1 VVADVSFRVE
11 AGEIL
16 GLVGESGS
24 GKTTVAHALLGHARR
39 GLEIVA
45 GSVRLDGREILSM
58 TQKQLAAVRGA
69 EISYVPQDPASALNP
84 VIRVGAQLR
93 EALAVHPG
101 TTTDIDRRISEVLTE
116 VQLDS
121 AGELL
126 KRYPHQLS
134 GGQQQRVALAM
145 AFVCRPR
152 LIVLD
157 EPTTGLDV
165 TTQRHVLDTIR
176 SLCEAYGVGAVYV
189 SHDLAVVGELVQN
202 VVVMYAGR
210 QVEIGATGTIFTV
223 PAHPYSA
230 RLLRAVPSPDRAEI
244 LEGIEGQ
251 PPRPGHRPKG
261 CAFAPRCPLVIDK
274 CRENTPTFVALSEK
288 GHAAR
293 CFRATEGIIAPRT
306 AQLVTSSVTEPEI
319 VVGSLVVSNVTA
331 RYGRAEVVHSVSFDV
346 HPGTT
351 LALVGESGSG
361 KTTLARC
368 LVGMHSSWTGEI
380 KFQGQNLQRGVHDRP
395 ASMQRAIQYIFQN
408 PYTSL
413 NPRKTIGQLVAQPLE
428 HFSRSSRT
436 EVQNRVVKVL
446 EDVSLSG
453 DFLRRYPDQLS
464 GGERQRVAIA
474 RALVVE
480 PALLVCDEVTSALDV
495 SVQAVIVELLRQL
508 QREHNLMMVFITHNL
523 ALVRAIGQ
531 TVVVLSQGR
540 VVESG
545 SADEILEHPKHPY
558 TIRLMEDVPKL
569 EQFELGSAAGI

>member
-1 VVADVSFRVE
+1 MLRSPAIRAAGAAGATGVTGAAVADASIGTSARSSDGSSRGPSSGSDVRLVVEGLQVNLKSSGADVVADVSFQVE

-58 TQKQLAAVRGA
+58 SQKQLAAVRGA

-93 EALAVHPG
+93 EALQVHPG
-101 TTTDIDRRISEVLTE
+101 ATTDVDRRIGEVLAE
-116 VQLDS
+116 VKLDS
-121 AGELL
+121 AAELL

-145 AFVCRPR
+145 AFACRPK

-176 SLCEAYGVGAVYV
+176 SLCAAYGVGAVYV
-189 SHDLAVVGELVQN
+189 SHDLAVIGELVQN

-210 QVEIGATGTIFTV
+210 QVEIGTTETIFSA

-261 CAFAPRCPLVIDK
+261 CAFAPRCPLVIDQ
-274 CRENTPTFVALSEK
+274 CREN
-288 GHAAR
+288 
-293 CFRATEGIIAPRT
+293 ATDTRHPRPEGTRSSLLQGDRGDNRT
-306 AQLVTSSVTEPEI
+306 ADRTARR
-319 VVGSLVVSNVTA
+319 VVCHRARDRGWVSRRLESLCQVRPCRGGSLGRVRRPPRHHA
-331 RYGRAEVVHSVSFDV
+331 RPRRRIWIGQDH
-346 HPGTT
+346 
-351 LALVGESGSG
+351 
-361 KTTLARC
+361 LAR
-368 LVGMHSSWTGEI
+368 LPVGMHSSWTGEI
-380 KFQGQNLQRGVHDRP
+380 KFQGQDLQRGVHDRP
-395 ASMQRAIQYIFQN
+395 TSMQRAIQYIFQN

-413 NPRKTIGQLVAQPLE
+413 NPRKTVGQLVSQPLE
-428 HFSRSSRT
+428 HFSRSSHGAHSSRSTRSRVRT
-436 EVQNRVVKVL
+436 SRT
-446 EDVSLSG
+446 G
-453 DFLRRYPDQLS
+453 W
-464 GGERQRVAIA
+464 
-474 RALVVE
+474 
-480 PALLVCDEVTSALDV
+480 
-495 SVQAVIVELLRQL
+495 
-508 QREHNLMMVFITHNL
+508 
-523 ALVRAIGQ
+523 
-531 TVVVLSQGR
+531 
-540 VVESG
+540 
-545 SADEILEHPKHPY
+545 
-558 TIRLMEDVPKL
+558 
-569 EQFELGSAAGI
+569 

>member
-1 VVADVSFRVE
+1 
-11 AGEIL
+11 
-16 GLVGESGS
+16 
-24 GKTTVAHALLGHARR
+24 
-39 GLEIVA
+39 
-45 GSVRLDGREILSM
+45 
-58 TQKQLAAVRGA
+58 
-69 EISYVPQDPASALNP
+69 
-84 VIRVGAQLR
+84 
-93 EALAVHPG
+93 
-101 TTTDIDRRISEVLTE
+101 
-116 VQLDS
+116 
-121 AGELL
+121 
-126 KRYPHQLS
+126 
-134 GGQQQRVALAM
+134 
-145 AFVCRPR
+145 
-152 LIVLD
+152 
-157 EPTTGLDV
+157 
-165 TTQRHVLDTIR
+165 
-176 SLCEAYGVGAVYV
+176 
-189 SHDLAVVGELVQN
+189 
-202 VVVMYAGR
+202 
-210 QVEIGATGTIFTV
+210 
-223 PAHPYSA
+223 
-230 RLLRAVPSPDRAEI
+230 LRAVPSPDRAEI

>member
-1 VVADVSFRVE
+1 
-11 AGEIL
+11 
-16 GLVGESGS
+16 
-24 GKTTVAHALLGHARR
+24 
-39 GLEIVA
+39 
-45 GSVRLDGREILSM
+45 M
-58 TQKQLAAVRGA
+58 
-69 EISYVPQDPASALNP
+69 
-84 VIRVGAQLR
+84 
-93 EALAVHPG
+93 HPG
-101 TTTDIDRRISEVLTE
+101 VTTDVDQRISEVLAE
-116 VQLDS
+116 VKLDA
-121 AGELL
+121 AGDLL

-134 GGQQQRVALAM
+134 GGQQQRVTLAM
-145 AFVCRPR
+145 AFVCRPK

-189 SHDLAVVGELVQN
+189 SHDLAVVGELVQK

-210 QVEIGATGTIFTV
+210 QVEIGATETIFSV

-274 CRENTPTFVALSEK
+274 CRENQPVFVALGEV
-288 GHAAR
+288 GHEAR

-306 AQLVTSSVTEPEI
+306 AQLVTSDVTDTEPVE
-319 VVGSLVVSNVTA
+319 GSLVVSNLSA
-331 RYGRAEVVHSVSFDV
+331 RYGRVEVVHSVGFDV
-346 HPGTT
+346 NPGTT

-368 LVGMHSSWTGEI
+368 LVGMHSNWSGEI
-380 KFQGQNLQRGVHDRP
+380 KFQGQSLQRGVHDRP
-395 ASMQRAIQYIFQN
+395 APMQRAIQYIFQN

-413 NPRKTIGQLVAQPLE
+413 NPRKTVGQLVAQPLQ
-428 HFSRSSRT
+428 HFSKQSRS
-436 EVQNRVVKVL
+436 EVQERVVKVL
-446 EDVSLSG
+446 DDVSLSG

-495 SVQAVIVELLRQL
+495 SVQAVIIELLRQTAARTQPDDGL
-508 QREHNLMMVFITHNL
+508 HNSQPGPRARHRTDRRGAVARSRRGVRPGRRHSRTAEASLHDP
-523 ALVRAIGQ
+523 AHGRRAEARAVRARICSGNLKTLLPTGVLPTDLSLQSATVSAIGACNK
-531 TVVVLSQGR
+531 R
-540 VVESG
+540 
-545 SADEILEHPKHPY
+545 
-558 TIRLMEDVPKL
+558 
-569 EQFELGSAAGI
+569 